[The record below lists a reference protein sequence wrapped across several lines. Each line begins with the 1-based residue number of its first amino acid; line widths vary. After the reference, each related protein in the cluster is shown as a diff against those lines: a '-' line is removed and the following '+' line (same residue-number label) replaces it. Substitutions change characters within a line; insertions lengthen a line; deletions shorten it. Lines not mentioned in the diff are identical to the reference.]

1 MKKAKAIELIINQK
15 KAIEAIKPF
24 AESSKGF
31 EVWREQTKAV
41 IKAIFGIDSNFYKRF
56 DALSFYPGSVLLPIV
71 GNRPRPKPSEEQKKK
86 AYLDGLEYC
95 DTMMIGMIMEIE
107 TWEDDE
113 DNKVSTEC
121 AIYTVQVICNHFH
134 QAVRQLRQRYSNRP
148 PIEIEDEYDV
158 QDLLHAFLRLH
169 FDDVRAEEWTPSYAG
184 SASRMDFLLKKE
196 KIVIEVKKTRKNL
209 GAKEVGEQLMID
221 IERYT
226 THPDCETLICFVY
239 DPEGRVANPVGIEN
253 DLNRDTDNLKVIT
266 IITPK

>member
-1 MKKAKAIELIINQK
+1 MEKTKAIEILQKQFEEINSITDQCEISPKYLEWKQNTLAIIKVLFGDDSGYYLNFNAVK
-15 KAIEAIKPF
+15 VVPKV
-24 AESSKGF
+24 KGLSMITGVSN
-31 EVWREQTKAV
+31 EPDAYKHGLREY
-41 IKAIFGIDSNFYKRF
+41 DS
-56 DALSFYPGSVLLPIV
+56 LLH
-71 GNRPRPKPSEEQKKK
+71 
-86 AYLDGLEYC
+86 
-95 DTMMIGMIMEIE
+95 GMITEIE
-107 TWEDDE
+107 LRDDE
-113 DNKVSTEC
+113 EFDKLRDSI
-121 AIYTVQVICNHFH
+121 AIVQIICYHFH
-134 QAVRQLRQRYSNRP
+134 QAVRQMRNRHDNRST
-148 PIEIEDEYDV
+148 IDVNDEYDV

-196 KIVIEVKKTRKNL
+196 KVVIEVKKTRKNL

-226 THPDCETLICFVY
+226 AHPDCETLICFVY

>member
-1 MKKAKAIELIINQK
+1 MEKTKAIEILQKQFEEINSITDQCEISPKYLEWKQNALAIIKVLFGDDSGYYLNFNAVK
-15 KAIEAIKPF
+15 VVPKV
-24 AESSKGF
+24 KGLSMITGVSN
-31 EVWREQTKAV
+31 EPDAYKHGLREY
-41 IKAIFGIDSNFYKRF
+41 DS
-56 DALSFYPGSVLLPIV
+56 LLH
-71 GNRPRPKPSEEQKKK
+71 
-86 AYLDGLEYC
+86 
-95 DTMMIGMIMEIE
+95 GMITEIE
-107 TWEDDE
+107 LRDDE
-113 DNKVSTEC
+113 EFDKLRDSI
-121 AIYTVQVICNHFH
+121 AIVQIICNHFH
-134 QAVRQLRQRYSNRP
+134 QAVRQMRNRHDNRST
-148 PIEIEDEYDV
+148 IDVNDEYDV

-196 KIVIEVKKTRKNL
+196 KVVIEVKKTRKNL

-226 THPDCETLICFVY
+226 AHPDCETLICFVY